1 MNTRQVY
8 SYRPEITTFPA
19 EPERIVSFSPS
30 VTEILFEIGLGS
42 KLVGISAFCRR
53 PAETSKIRR
62 IGSYGHVRLDLL
74 EELKP
79 DVIFTVSGYQD
90 QFTRELAKNFQVICF
105 ELPSTVPAILDLII
119 KVGVACGRG
128 DIARQLAI
136 NLMSGVPR
144 PVKHEVAT
152 CYIEIDLA
160 SPITF
165 GAFSYITDALRYF
178 GLRNIFGT
186 IDKEWISSD
195 LNAVKEIDPDV
206 IIYEPKMF
214 STFTDNDLQRMIK
227 ERGWTELK
235 AIKSNNVYKTPGN
248 LDFFAHHGPS
258 FIREVMPWTQDI
270 SRRLDKTVRV

>member
-1 MNTRQVY
+1 MKTRQVY

-79 DVIFTVSGYQD
+79 EVIFTVSGYQD
-90 QFTRELAKNFQVICF
+90 KFTRELAKNYPVVCF

-128 DIARQLAI
+128 DVSRQLAI
-136 NLMSGVPR
+136 NLMKEMPK
-144 PVKHEVAT
+144 PVKQEVAN

-178 GLRNIFGT
+178 GLKNIFGK
-186 IDKEWISSD
+186 IDREWIDSD
-195 LNAVKEIDPDV
+195 LKAVKEIDPDV

-214 STFTDNDLQRMIK
+214 STFTDNDLQRLIK
-227 ERGWTELK
+227 ERRWTELK
-235 AIKSNNVYKTPGN
+235 AVKTKNVYKTPGN
-248 LDFFAHHGPS
+248 LDFFAHHGTS
-258 FIREVMPWTQDI
+258 FIREVMPWTQVI
-270 SRRLDKTVRV
+270 SQKLDKSIRV